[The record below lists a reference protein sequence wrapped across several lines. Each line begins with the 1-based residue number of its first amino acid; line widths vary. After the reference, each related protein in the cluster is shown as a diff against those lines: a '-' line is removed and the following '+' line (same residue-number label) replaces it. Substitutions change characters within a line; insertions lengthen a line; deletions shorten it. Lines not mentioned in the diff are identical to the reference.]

1 MLNDNFLLEMGIQ
14 DAQDRYDSAIVPSSS
29 NVVHPSSSTYS
40 VAFRIEI
47 AKLKLKSDLLTLKNS
62 HYKGNIRFVEENPID
77 ESLQDEAF

>member
-14 DAQDRYDSAIVPSSS
+14 DAQDRYDPAIVPFSSDM
-29 NVVHPSSSTYS
+29 VHPSSDFS

-77 ESLQDEAF
+77 ESLQDETF